1 MGSSWR
7 FPRTCAR
14 RCGEG
19 CRGRSRREGCS
30 IRPGRRCEGCGA
42 LFAGKFKHYD
52 HINPVVFSHD
62 ASLENCQVLCI
73 ECHTRKTGEEDI
85 PAIAKSNRVLAR
97 EAGLTRSGNIRTWRS
112 R

>member
-1 MGSSWR
+1 MTEKRVEFTKAIKLAAW
-7 FPRTCAR
+7 R
-14 RCGEG
+14 RC
-19 CRGRSRREGCS
+19 RG
-30 IRPGRRCEGCGA
+30 RCEGCGA

-62 ASLENCQVLCI
+62 AELTNCQVLCV

-97 EAGLTRSGNIRTWRS
+97 EAGLTRVGNIRTWRS

>member
-1 MGSSWR
+1 MSEKRVEFTRATKVAAW
-7 FPRTCAR
+7 R
-14 RCGEG
+14 RCKGK
-19 CRGRSRREGCS
+19 
-30 IRPGRRCEGCGA
+30 CESCGTP
-42 LFAGKFKHYD
+42 FYGKPKVYD

-62 ASLENCQVLCI
+62 AELTNCQVLCI

-97 EAGLTRSGNIRTWRS
+97 EAGLTRVGSIRTWRS

>member
-1 MGSSWR
+1 MTEKRVEFTKATKLAAW
-7 FPRTCAR
+7 R
-14 RCGEG
+14 RCKG
-19 CRGRSRREGCS
+19 
-30 IRPGRRCEGCGA
+30 RCEGCST

-97 EAGLTRSGNIRTWRS
+97 EAGLTRSGNIRTLRS